1 MFVKFL
7 AVAVLMFVTSK
18 AWSQVK
24 KTGQQ
29 AAQSRQEFCSKS
41 ESPDYFRSLF
51 YSSENLLPI
60 KNEGG
65 IMNMGVCWWH
75 SMMTR
80 NIQYLSVYR
89 PELAKP
95 SESEVWTLL
104 NQLVTN
110 RGVVEIP
117 GYRNFSELTR
127 DHSAKVQKVL
137 ENWQIVDGTL
147 GLGFLRGLSGNDRVS
162 AAELNQSMDE
172 TFEMVKG
179 KKRVAYQMLQAKGL
193 LAHAWLVV
201 DMIKTGNGYIL
212 DVVDSNRF
220 GISQVIYQEGMEQ
233 LSEYQSVP
241 YTSRNF
247 IDYSG
252 YKIARDRYCQLGI
265 TAADVENQEN

>member
-1 MFVKFL
+1 MLVKFL
-7 AVAVLMFVTSK
+7 AVSVLLLVTSK
-18 AWSQVK
+18 AWSQVQK
-24 KTGQQ
+24 MGLQ
-29 AAQSRQEFCSKS
+29 AAHSRQEYCAKS
-41 ESPDYFRSLF
+41 ENPDYFRSLF
-51 YSSENLLPI
+51 YSHQNLIPFT
-60 KNEGG
+60 NVGG

-95 SESEVWTLL
+95 SDSEVWTLL

-137 ENWQIVDGTL
+137 ENWQIADGAL
-147 GLGFLRGLSGNDRVS
+147 GLGFLRGLSGSDRVS
-162 AAELNQSMDE
+162 AEELKKSMDE
-172 TFEMVKG
+172 TYEIVKG

-201 DMIKTGNGYIL
+201 DMTKTGNGYIL
-212 DVVDSNRF
+212 EVVDSNRF
-220 GISQVIYQEGMEQ
+220 GISHVVYQEGMEQ

-241 YTSRNF
+241 YTGRNF

-252 YKIARDRYCQLGI
+252 YKLARDRYCRLGI
-265 TAADVENQEN
+265 TAADVENQGN